1 MTDRDDDEPTGTDP
15 ADVPTTEAPAAG
27 DAASEQAEVERL
39 RAEVASLEA
48 QVEQGRRGR
57 RVGRTARNGLVGALV
72 VLTALCFTASA
83 VGVWASR
90 SFLNNQVFN
99 ERIGTVIEEPAV
111 QASLARFTTQ
121 EVMQLLDVQNLI
133 AEALPD
139 RAQILAPTLASGLE
153 SFVQG
158 KVEEVFATP
167 EFQQLFER
175 IVDVAHRQA
184 VALLEGRDSDLVQAG
199 SDSVTLNFLPVINE
213 VLASVGDTSPEIFG
227 RTVDLP
233 TITVDDVPEAA
244 RQKLSDALGV
254 DVGDDFGTVTVYDQ
268 GSLQQAQDAIAL
280 FNKVVWVLVA
290 LTVVLLVLTLVLS
303 AHRRR
308 TLLQLMVALS
318 VGMVLLRRV
327 SLRLQGDLLDL
338 VRVPDNV
345 PAVQAVSDRV
355 VDPLRTGAE
364 VVLWVALAVVV
375 LAVLTGPYPW
385 VVTLRARVAALARS
399 LVSGARERSQDEATL
414 VWVRDHRDALQWGG
428 AVVGLLLL
436 WFLDVSWLGFLVL
449 VALVGAFELLV
460 VRFADRAGPPPGD
473 GAASPPEAASAPA
486 DA

>member
-213 VLASVGDTSPEIFG
+213 VLARIGDASPEILG
-227 RTVDLP
+227 RDIDLP
-233 TITVDDVPEAA
+233 TVTVDDVPEA
-244 RQKLSDALGV
+244 
-254 DVGDDFGTVTVYDQ
+254 
-268 GSLQQAQDAIAL
+268 
-280 FNKVVWVLVA
+280 
-290 LTVVLLVLTLVLS
+290 
-303 AHRRR
+303 
-308 TLLQLMVALS
+308 
-318 VGMVLLRRV
+318 
-327 SLRLQGDLLDL
+327 
-338 VRVPDNV
+338 
-345 PAVQAVSDRV
+345 
-355 VDPLRTGAE
+355 
-364 VVLWVALAVVV
+364 
-375 LAVLTGPYPW
+375 
-385 VVTLRARVAALARS
+385 
-399 LVSGARERSQDEATL
+399 
-414 VWVRDHRDALQWGG
+414 
-428 AVVGLLLL
+428 
-436 WFLDVSWLGFLVL
+436 
-449 VALVGAFELLV
+449 
-460 VRFADRAGPPPGD
+460 
-473 GAASPPEAASAPA
+473 
-486 DA
+486 